1 MSCAECVRPFPR
13 NKPSRVRRGMSPA
26 SRLAAILD
34 IAGTKL
40 LCLLSSSELSL
51 QPASNQAV
59 FLISCKQVGGCT
71 CPQVRSACPW
81 FLLLGTH
88 SWIRR
93 HFTCF
98 KQSQYF
104 VGICLKKKTTTH
116 THKIGANSRGL
127 RRALPFLG
135 FLLQSTRSSR
145 AGGPRQSSFSH
156 PPSHGPAVTASSPT
170 LTNASLPCQPSLS
183 FQRCPWECFHCSE
196 PTFLLEEHGGLCRAS
211 SSAQHD

>member
-1 MSCAECVRPFPR
+1 MCFFTKRQLGGKHYCSNIATNNHCFSFEPCQGGWLSCAECVRPFPR
-13 NKPSRVRRGMSPA
+13 NEPSRVRRGMSPA

-51 QPASNQAV
+51 QPASSQAV
-59 FLISCKQVGGCT
+59 FLISCRQVGGCT
-71 CPQVRSACPW
+71 CPHVRAACPW

-104 VGICLKKKTTTH
+104 VGICFKKKTTTH
-116 THKIGANSRGL
+116 THKI
-127 RRALPFLG
+127 
-135 FLLQSTRSSR
+135 
-145 AGGPRQSSFSH
+145 
-156 PPSHGPAVTASSPT
+156 
-170 LTNASLPCQPSLS
+170 
-183 FQRCPWECFHCSE
+183 
-196 PTFLLEEHGGLCRAS
+196 
-211 SSAQHD
+211 